1 MRKRI
6 FAIIVV
12 IAFLLTLVSGIIA
25 APTYAAA
32 AYQRLEGADRYGT
45 SAAISKSGWQ
55 TADTVVIALGDDF
68 PDGLTGGPL
77 AYKLDAPLL
86 LTRKDKL
93 PDAVKQEIARLKP
106 KKAYILGGPKVI
118 SDSVKQALEDN
129 GITVERVYGEDR
141 AATAAEIAKI
151 IGAPTGK
158 AVIATGRNFPD
169 ALAISPIAAANN
181 MPVLFVY
188 GSTIPAATLQALK
201 DMQIEQVDV
210 LGGDKIIP
218 QAIVDKLKS
227 MGISV
232 RRIYGGNRE
241 LTALEIAKAY
251 GAVADGTFVA
261 TGYDYADA
269 LSVAPLAAKKGQPL
283 LLCGKDKVDKGV
295 SAYIIN
301 SGLTID
307 KVTVAGGEGVVS
319 DTTVFKLFTPEI
331 INIYKMD
338 VNDQVKYDGSITKTI
353 DFITDNVLGAV
364 LYRMSFSYPT
374 GDSLSPFEE
383 YRWITTG
390 FSLNDDGKAS
400 FDIPFFLGASPSDK
414 GNYLAKI
421 HALDAN
427 ENILVSSEIFPV
439 EIDARDAS
447 GRLIVYNKEQLS
459 AAISSHVD
467 FVISDNSTQMKEY
480 YNKAKTIISKIIK
493 PGMTD
498 LQKEK
503 AVHDYIVNN
512 VRYDIKNYNNN
523 TVPDESYSPY
533 GALVKGVAVCEGYA
547 WATKLL
553 LNMAGIESTVVE
565 GGGHAWNIVKING
578 KCYHLDTTW
587 DEPVTSNDKNI
598 LRYDYFNLNDAQ
610 IGKDHFWDRNKYPAC
625 PKPGPRP

>member
-12 IAFLLTLVSGIIA
+12 IAFLLTLA
-25 APTYAAA
+25 M
-32 AYQRLEGADRYGT
+32 
-45 SAAISKSGWQ
+45 
-55 TADTVVIALGDDF
+55 
-68 PDGLTGGPL
+68 
-77 AYKLDAPLL
+77 
-86 LTRKDKL
+86 
-93 PDAVKQEIARLKP
+93 
-106 KKAYILGGPKVI
+106 
-118 SDSVKQALEDN
+118 
-129 GITVERVYGEDR
+129 
-141 AATAAEIAKI
+141 
-151 IGAPTGK
+151 
-158 AVIATGRNFPD
+158 
-169 ALAISPIAAANN
+169 SPIAAANN
-181 MPVLFVY
+181 MPILFVY
-188 GSTIPAATLQALK
+188 GSTMPAATLQALK

-218 QAIVDKLKS
+218 QAIADKLKS
-227 MGISV
+227 MGITV

-251 GAVADGTFVA
+251 GGVGDGAFVA
-261 TGYDYADA
+261 TGYDYADVLA
-269 LSVAPLAAKKGQPL
+269 AAPLAAKKGQPL
-283 LLCGKDKVDKGV
+283 LLCGRDKVDKGV
-295 SAYIIN
+295 SAYIIK

-307 KVTVAGGEGVVS
+307 KVTIVGGEGAVS
-319 DTTVFKLFTPEI
+319 DTAVLKLFTPET
-331 INIYKMD
+331 INIYQMD
-338 VNDQVKYDGSITKTI
+338 VKDQTTYDGSITKTI
-353 DFITDNVLGAV
+353 GFITDNVPGAV
-364 LYRMSFSYPT
+364 FYRMSISYPT
-374 GDSLSPFEE
+374 GDSLSRFKE

-400 FDIPFFLGASPSDK
+400 FDIPFLLGASSMDR

-427 ENILVSSEIFPV
+427 ENILVSSKIFPI

-467 FVISDNSTQMKEY
+467 FVISNDSTQMKEY
-480 YNKAKTIISKIIK
+480 YEKAKTIISKIIK

-512 VRYDIKNYNNN
+512 VRYDEKNYDNN

-533 GALVKGVAVCEGYA
+533 GALIKGVAVCEGYA

-553 LNMAGIESTVVE
+553 LNMAGIESTVVS

-587 DEPVTSNDKNI
+587 DDPITSSGKNV
-598 LRYDYFNLNDAQ
+598 LRYDYFNLSDAQ
-610 IGKDHFWDRNKYPAC
+610 IGKDHFWDRKAYPVC
-625 PKPGPRP
+625 PAPGPRP